1 MADPFLG
8 EVRMFAGTFAPVGWE
23 LCNGQLLS
31 IAENDALYN
40 LLGTTYGGD
49 GVNTFGVP
57 DLRGRSPVHQGQ
69 GQGLSNRV
77 LGQLTGTETV
87 TLTAAQIPAHYHP
100 VHATN
105 TAGTASIPTNNVWGQ
120 GSTGEKQ
127 YTQNAPNVSMSANCT
142 TSTGGSQP
150 HENMMPFLAVSF
162 IIATQGIYP
171 SQG

>member
-8 EVRMFAGTFAPVGWE
+8 EVRMFAGTFAPIGWE
-23 LCNGQLLS
+23 LCNGQLLP

-77 LGQLTGTETV
+77 LGQLVGIETV
-87 TLTAAQIPAHYHP
+87 QLTASQIPAHYHP
-100 VHATN
+100 LHAIS
-105 TAGTASIPTNNVWGQ
+105 TAGTLSIPTNATFAGA
-120 GSTGEKQ
+120 STEEKQ
-127 YTQNAPNVSMSANCT
+127 YTQNAPNVTMAATCT
-142 TSTGGSQP
+142 APTGGGQP
-150 HENMMPFLAVSF
+150 HENMAPFLAVTF